1 MRHLFAPAVSDE
13 ALGAMVSQAEAAP
26 PVAVLPPDE
35 TVREYPRVPESTREY
50 PRVPESTR
58 EYPDCW
64 TGRGL
69 LDGLL
74 ARLV

>member
-1 MRHLFAPAVSDE
+1 VRHLFAPAVSDE

-50 PRVPESTR
+50 P
-58 EYPDCW
+58 DCW
-64 TGRGL
+64 TGGGL